1 MSISSSVHKPKGA
14 ATTGAGEGAVAPP
27 ITLSER
33 SGIGLSLLRFFV
45 GYLWFQQLFR
55 RLALTGT

>member
-1 MSISSSVHKPKGA
+1 M
-14 ATTGAGEGAVAPP
+14 APP